1 MVMSNKI
8 SFVRDEIKT
17 ILDSEKEPKPS
28 GGVGSF
34 ISRVK
39 YALFLGFKEKEI
51 IVFGFLQWVSVAI
64 GYLLWV
70 QMLDWI
76 PEEVWRS
83 TEKSNKGSIADWVLI
98 FWSFICIGVA
108 AFPIGILSGC
118 MGAAH
123 FLHKQGKEST
133 VAACFKL
140 VLPQS
145 WPLWSFHWVD
155 GWITVGQMLG
165 RIPSKESF
173 KFKERALSEA
183 LYYAW
188 KLGVAGVLPSMLLGN
203 GLIKSGKNSIVFV
216 KDNFIEVAK
225 LRGGYSAL
233 CWILGI
239 ASYVGSIF
247 FIREFE
253 IIPKSGEVYSHI
265 YTIYLWLTVPILMS
279 VAVLMLL
286 LRPIYII
293 SLCDIYSDYLDGKGE
308 EVQLPDSPSK
318 GLSVIVAF
326 GCLCVFVA
334 VIYFYRNE
342 LGIVDMLS
350 TPYGHEYKP

>member
-1 MVMSNKI
+1 MFNKI
-8 SFVRDEIKT
+8 SFVSDEVEK
-17 ILDSEKEPKPS
+17 ILEDKKKPS
-28 GGVGSF
+28 GGTVSF
-34 ISRVK
+34 LSRIK
-39 YALFLGFKEKEI
+39 YALFLSFKEKEI
-51 IVFGFLQWVSVAI
+51 FVFALLQWISVGV

-83 TEKSNKGSIADWVLI
+83 TRDSNSGSIVDWVLI
-98 FWSFICIGVA
+98 IWSFICIGVA

-133 VAACFKL
+133 IASCFKL
-140 VLPQS
+140 VLPQIRC
-145 WPLWSFHWVD
+145 LWSFHWAD
-155 GWITVGQMLG
+155 GWITVMQIVE

-173 KFKERALSEA
+173 KFSKRARSEL

-188 KLGVAGVLPSMLLGN
+188 KLGVVGVLPSILLGN
-203 GLIKSGKNSIVFV
+203 GLIKSGKNSIIFV

-239 ASYVGSIF
+239 LSYLGSVIF
-247 FIREFE
+247 IKEFE
-253 IIPKSGEVYSHI
+253 IISSNTEI
-265 YTIYLWLTVPILMS
+265 YGQIYRIYLWLALPIIMSAGILML
-279 VAVLMLL
+279 V

-293 SLCDIYSDYLDGKGE
+293 SLCDLYSDHLSNKGE
-308 EVQLPDSPSK
+308 EIQLPDNPSK
-318 GLSVIVAF
+318 SISTLVAF
-326 GCLCVFVA
+326 GCFCIFIVVL
-334 VIYFYRNE
+334 YLYRNE

-350 TPYGHEYKP
+350 TPYGQEYKPKE